1 MGRLSTVQDGNVFA
15 AVGALLASRG
25 AVTLQT
31 IVGETGVSIGSLY
44 HRYGSREGLLAQTW
58 LDAVKAFQAGFL
70 AALQTGDEN
79 AGEHAA
85 RATPQFC
92 RAERAR
98 AIILSC
104 CRQSEFLSDATP
116 EDLRE
121 EIASVNKQ
129 AGAALRQYAHRT
141 GYSLE
146 ACRLGLVAFP
156 LGAVR
161 LYLPDRR
168 IPKTIDDY
176 VVRAFWSAVRGNG
189 SPTL

>member
-1 MGRLSTVQDGNVFA
+1 MGRLSTVQDGNVYA
-15 AVGALLASRG
+15 AVGALLAGRG

-31 IVGETGVSIGSLY
+31 IVSETGVSIGSLY
-44 HRYGSREGLLAQTW
+44 HRYGSREGLLAKTW
-58 LDAVKAFQAGFL
+58 LDAVQSFQATFL
-70 AALQTGDEN
+70 SALECSDDDAGARAAL
-79 AGEHAA
+79 
-85 RATPQFC
+85 ATPQFC
-92 RAERAR
+92 RTERER

-121 EIASVNKQ
+121 EIGAVNEA
-129 AGAALRQYAHRT
+129 AGAALRRYARRT

-146 ACRLGLVAFP
+146 ACRLGLIAFP

-161 LYLPDRR
+161 LYLPDRPL
-168 IPKTIDDY
+168 PKTIDDY